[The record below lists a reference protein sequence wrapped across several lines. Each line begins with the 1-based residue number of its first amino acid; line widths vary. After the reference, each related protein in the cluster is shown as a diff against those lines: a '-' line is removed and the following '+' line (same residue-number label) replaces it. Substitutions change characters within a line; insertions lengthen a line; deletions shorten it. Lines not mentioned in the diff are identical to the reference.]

1 MAKDKITRYV
11 RASLDNVIHY
21 EDCAVEVEVLAGVR
35 KDFDAPLVDE
45 SYYISSVD
53 RAKQTKL
60 SQGSPD
66 VSCYDYPDGIV
77 TFDGEEL
84 ARIRRPG
91 LDISEI
97 SEIVDKTF
105 KESQENLAKD
115 VREIQRKEVERKKM
129 ADNALSAQMD
139 AITSKVVNTVQKSS
153 KD

>member
-21 EDCAVEVEVLAGVR
+21 EDCAVEVEVLEGMR
-35 KDFDAPLVDE
+35 KDFDSPLVDE

-77 TFDGEEL
+77 TFDGAEL
-84 ARIRRPG
+84 AKIRRPG

-97 SEIVDKTF
+97 SEIVKETF

-115 VREIQRKEVERKKM
+115 VLKVQKEEIERKKN

-139 AITSKVVNTVQKSS
+139 AIASKVINTVQKSS

>member
-1 MAKDKITRYV
+1 MKSVNTRYV
-11 RASLDNVIHY
+11 RLVLNNAIHY
-21 EDCAVEVEVLAGVR
+21 DDCVGEVPILDGMRE
-35 KDFDAPLVDE
+35 KFDAPLVDE

-66 VSCYDYPDGIV
+66 VSCYDYPDGKI

-84 ARIRRPG
+84 AKIRRPG
-91 LDISEI
+91 LDIAEVSD
-97 SEIVDKTF
+97 IVKETF
-105 KESQENLAKD
+105 SESQKHLAED
-115 VREIQRKEVERKKM
+115 VRNAQRKEVERKKQ
-129 ADNALSAQMD
+129 ADAVLSAQMD